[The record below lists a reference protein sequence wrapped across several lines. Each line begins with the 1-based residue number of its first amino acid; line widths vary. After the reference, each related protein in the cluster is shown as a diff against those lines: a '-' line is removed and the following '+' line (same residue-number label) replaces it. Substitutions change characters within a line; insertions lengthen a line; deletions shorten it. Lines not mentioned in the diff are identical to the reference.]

1 MLLLQHV
8 NNDGNAHMLESYYS
22 IFLIWNACDC
32 LWPYSC
38 TCNSHCRICIT
49 GGEVIFNCNCITFYV
64 DTCVRACVSYT
75 ASCSTSSSGIGSTI
89 VLLFGFVLAAFSVM
103 IVTEYDFKLISVSFV
118 YMQQ

>member
-22 IFLIWNACDC
+22 IFLIWNACDS

-49 GGEVIFNCNCITFYV
+49 GGEIIFNYNCIAFYV
-64 DTCVRACVSYT
+64 DACVRVCHILPPVVRLVVVLV
-75 ASCSTSSSGIGSTI
+75 
-89 VLLFGFVLAAFSVM
+89 VLLSFCLGLYWLLSVH
-103 IVTEYDFKLISVSFV
+103 T
-118 YMQQ
+118 

>member
-22 IFLIWNACDC
+22 IFLIWNACDS

-49 GGEVIFNCNCITFYV
+49 GGEVIFNYNCIAFYV
-64 DTCVRACVSYT
+64 DACMRAYVLYT

-89 VLLFGFVLAAFSVM
+89 VLLFGFVLAAFSAHLV
-103 IVTEYDFKLISVSFV
+103 
-118 YMQQ
+118 